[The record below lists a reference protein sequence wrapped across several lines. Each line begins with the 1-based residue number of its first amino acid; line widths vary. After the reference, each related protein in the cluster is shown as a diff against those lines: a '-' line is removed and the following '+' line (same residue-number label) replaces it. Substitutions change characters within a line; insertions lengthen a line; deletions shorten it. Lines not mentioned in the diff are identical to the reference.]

1 MDTLSALADPARQRM
16 IELLAHGASTAGELS
31 RVVGDEFSISQPA
44 ASRHLRVLREAE
56 LVTSE
61 VDGARRIYRL
71 QRGPF
76 DELDGWLREVRA
88 FWDHK
93 LDALETE
100 VARGIRARTTRV
112 AEQDRTPVPPLLL
125 TSTIAKEGDR

>member
-1 MDTLSALADPARQRM
+1 MEALDALGDPVRRRM
-16 IELLAHGASTAGELS
+16 VQLLAHGESTAGELA
-31 RVVGDEFSISQPA
+31 RAVGDEFSISQPA

-71 QRGPF
+71 QRAPF
-76 DELDGWLREVRA
+76 DALDDWLSEVRA
-88 FWDHK
+88 FWDRK

-100 VARGIRARTTRV
+100 VARGIRDRRTADTT
-112 AEQDRTPVPPLLL
+112 ADDT
-125 TSTIAKEGDR
+125 TAADDTKETN

>member
-1 MDTLSALADPARQRM
+1 MVQ
-16 IELLAHGASTAGELS
+16 LLAHGESTAGELA

-71 QRGPF
+71 QQAPF
-76 DELDGWLREVRA
+76 DELDDWLREIRA
-88 FWDHK
+88 FWDGR

-100 VARGIRARTTRV
+100 VARGIRARRTTTTDNNR
-112 AEQDRTPVPPLLL
+112 E
-125 TSTIAKEGDR
+125 KN

>member
-1 MDTLSALADPARQRM
+1 MDPLDALGDPVRRRM
-16 IELLAHGASTAGELS
+16 VQLLAHGQSTAGELA
-31 RVVGDEFSISQPA
+31 RVVGEEFSISQPA

-71 QRGPF
+71 QRAPF
-76 DELDGWLREVRA
+76 DELDDWLREVRA
-88 FWDHK
+88 FWEPR

-100 VARGIRARTTRV
+100 VARGIRGRQSETTGMTDTTDT
-112 AEQDRTPVPPLLL
+112 E
-125 TSTIAKEGDR
+125 EN

>member
-1 MDTLSALADPARQRM
+1 MEALDALGDPVRRRM
-16 IELLAHGASTAGELS
+16 VQLLAHGESTAGELA
-31 RVVGDEFSISQPA
+31 RAVGDEFSISQPA

-56 LVTSE
+56 LVSSE

-76 DELDGWLREVRA
+76 DELDEWLNEVRA
-88 FWDHK
+88 FWDSK

-100 VARGIRARTTRV
+100 VARGIRARRGT
-112 AEQDRTPVPPLLL
+112 AEQRNDDEE
-125 TSTIAKEGDR
+125 KD

>member
-1 MDTLSALADPARQRM
+1 MEALDALGDPVRRRMVQLLS
-16 IELLAHGASTAGELS
+16 HGASTAGELA
-31 RVVGDEFSISQPA
+31 RAVGDEFSISQPA

-71 QRGPF
+71 QQAPF
-76 DELDGWLREVRA
+76 DELDDWLSEVRA
-88 FWDHK
+88 FWNHK

-100 VARGIRARTTRV
+100 VARGIRARRLADT
-112 AEQDRTPVPPLLL
+112 EKNDN
-125 TSTIAKEGDR
+125 KETH

>member
-1 MDTLSALADPARQRM
+1 METLTVLADPVRQRM
-16 IELLAHGASTAGELS
+16 VQVLAHGASTAGELS

-71 QRGPF
+71 QRAPF
-76 DELDGWLREVRA
+76 DELDEWLREVRA
-88 FWDHK
+88 FWDQK

-100 VARGIRARTTRV
+100 VARGARARR
-112 AEQDRTPVPPLLL
+112 
-125 TSTIAKEGDR
+125 EGDA

>member
-1 MDTLSALADPARQRM
+1 METLTVLADPVRQRM
-16 IELLAHGASTAGELS
+16 VQVLAHGASTAGELS

-71 QRGPF
+71 QRAPF
-76 DELDGWLREVRA
+76 DELDEWLREVRA
-88 FWDHK
+88 FWDQK

-100 VARGIRARTTRV
+100 VARGVRARR
-112 AEQDRTPVPPLLL
+112 
-125 TSTIAKEGDR
+125 EGDA

>member
-1 MDTLSALADPARQRM
+1 MDMIGLMEALDALADPVRRRM
-16 IELLAHGASTAGELS
+16 VQLLSRGESTAGELA
-31 RVVGDEFSISQPA
+31 RAVGDEFSISQPA

-71 QRGPF
+71 RRAPF
-76 DELDGWLREVRA
+76 DELDGWLHEVRA
-88 FWDHK
+88 FWNGR

-100 VARGIRARTTRV
+100 VARGIRARRSHTTN
-112 AEQDRTPVPPLLL
+112 PNK
-125 TSTIAKEGDR
+125 KEN

>member
-1 MDTLSALADPARQRM
+1 MEALDALGDPVRRRMVQLLSRG
-16 IELLAHGASTAGELS
+16 ESTAGELA
-31 RVVGDEFSISQPA
+31 RAVGDEFSISQPA

-71 QRGPF
+71 QRAAF
-76 DELDGWLREVRA
+76 DELDDWLREVRG
-88 FWDHK
+88 FWNQK

-100 VARGIRARTTRV
+100 VARGIRERRTDDK
-112 AEQDRTPVPPLLL
+112 ETP
-125 TSTIAKEGDR
+125 

>member
-1 MDTLSALADPARQRM
+1 MEALDALGDPVRRRM
-16 IELLAHGASTAGELS
+16 IQLLAHGESTAGELA
-31 RVVGDEFSISQPA
+31 RAVGDEFSISQPA

-71 QRGPF
+71 QRAPF
-76 DELDGWLREVRA
+76 DELDDWLHEVRA
-88 FWDHK
+88 FWDGR

-100 VARGIRARTTRV
+100 VARGIRARRMTTTDQT
-112 AEQDRTPVPPLLL
+112 EPTDDME
-125 TSTIAKEGDR
+125 KN

>member
-1 MDTLSALADPARQRM
+1 MDALAALADPVRQRM
-16 IELLAHGASTAGELS
+16 VQLLSRGASSAGELS
-31 RVVGDEFSISQPA
+31 RAVGDEFSISQPA

-71 QRGPF
+71 QRAPF
-76 DELDGWLREVRA
+76 DELDEWLRDVRS
-88 FWDHK
+88 FWNQR

-100 VARGIRARTTRV
+100 VARGIHANEKPSGTKTKSKGKKSKKGKR
-112 AEQDRTPVPPLLL
+112 
-125 TSTIAKEGDR
+125 

>member
-1 MDTLSALADPARQRM
+1 MVQ
-16 IELLAHGASTAGELS
+16 LLAHGESTAGELA

-71 QRGPF
+71 QRAPF
-76 DELDGWLREVRA
+76 DELDDWLREVRA
-88 FWDHK
+88 FWDGR

-100 VARGIRARTTRV
+100 VSRGIRAR
-112 AEQDRTPVPPLLL
+112 RTP
-125 TSTIAKEGDR
+125 TADHDKEKN

>member
-1 MDTLSALADPARQRM
+1 MDALAALADPVRQRM
-16 IELLAHGASTAGELS
+16 VQLLSQGASSAGELS
-31 RVVGDEFSISQPA
+31 RAIGDEFSISQPA

-71 QRGPF
+71 QQGPF
-76 DELDGWLREVRA
+76 DELDEWLSEVRS
-88 FWDHK
+88 FWNQR

-100 VARGIRARTTRV
+100 VARGIRA
-112 AEQDRTPVPPLLL
+112 
-125 TSTIAKEGDR
+125 KEKPTKTKSKGKKSKKGKS

>member
-1 MDTLSALADPARQRM
+1 MEALAVLADPVRRRM
-16 IELLAHGASTAGELS
+16 VQLLSHGESTAGELA
-31 RVVGDEFSISQPA
+31 RAVGDEFSISQPA

-71 QRGPF
+71 QPAPF
-76 DELDGWLREVRA
+76 DELDDWLREVRA
-88 FWDHK
+88 FWNGR

-100 VARGIRARTTRV
+100 VARGARAR
-112 AEQDRTPVPPLLL
+112 RTPTTDNP
-125 TSTIAKEGDR
+125 TTAETEEEN

>member
-1 MDTLSALADPARQRM
+1 MEALDALGDPVRRRM
-16 IELLAHGASTAGELS
+16 VQLLAHGESTAGELA
-31 RVVGDEFSISQPA
+31 RAVGDEFSISQPA

-76 DELDGWLREVRA
+76 DDLDGWLREVRA

-100 VARGIRARTTRV
+100 VARGIRTR
-112 AEQDRTPVPPLLL
+112 R
-125 TSTIAKEGDR
+125 IAANKTDDHKTNNDKEKH